1 MRFISYRLRTRAI
14 ETGANYPMRRIGV
27 GIVGASPLSPGWAVA
42 AHIPA
47 LKALPEYDLRAL
59 STSRRDSADAAGRAF
74 GISATFDNH
83 HELILHPGVDL
94 VVVAV
99 KVPNH
104 HQIVAAAL
112 EAGKMVFCEWPL
124 GKDLAEAANLSE
136 LADTRRVRTAIGL
149 QARFAPAI
157 RHARDLIANGYIGE
171 VFATTLVGSGIGW
184 GPTTDRSHVYMYD
197 EKNGATTLS
206 VPVFHA
212 LDALIFIL
220 GDLLNVEARLAVR
233 QQEIHVVDEG
243 SNVIVTAPDQI
254 AIIGGLRSGAV
265 ASIFY
270 RGGVSRGNNLRWE
283 INGSE
288 GDLVLTAP
296 NGNVQVADLKL
307 EGGRGAEKTVSEIA
321 IPPHYS
327 DLIANVPAGPPSNV
341 GQIYAHLAR
350 DIREGTHTVPD
361 FAHALE
367 HHRLLD
373 AIQTQ
378 GCPAALLH

>member
-1 MRFISYRLRTRAI
+1 MRK
-14 ETGANYPMRRIGV
+14 IGV

-47 LKALPEYDLRAL
+47 LKALPEYDLLAV
-59 STSRRDSADAAGRAF
+59 STSRRDSADAAARAF

-83 HELILHPGVDL
+83 HELLMHPGVGL

-124 GKDLAEAANLSE
+124 GKDLAEAAD
-136 LADTRRVRTAIGL
+136 LAQLAATCQLRTAIGL

-157 RHARDLIANGYIGE
+157 RHARYLIADGYVGE

-197 EKNGATTLS
+197 KTNGATTLS

-212 LDALIFIL
+212 LDALTFML
-220 GDLLNVEARLAVR
+220 GDLVTVEARLAVR
-233 QQEIHVVDEG
+233 QQEVRVVDEG
-243 SNVIVTAPDQI
+243 SNIKATAPDQI
-254 AIIGGLRSGAV
+254 AIISGLRSGAV

-270 RGGVSRGNNLRWE
+270 RGGVSRGDNLRWE

-288 GDLVLTAP
+288 GDLVLTAS

-307 EGGRGAEKTVSEIA
+307 EGGRGTARTVSEIA
-321 IPPHYS
+321 IPSHYS
-327 DLIANVPAGPPSNV
+327 DLIAGVPVGPPSNV

-350 DIREGTHTVPD
+350 DIRDDTHIVPD
-361 FAHALE
+361 FGHALT

-373 AIQTQ
+373 AIQTMGRAPSQ
-378 GCPAALLH
+378 